1 MSETGMKKLGFGLMR
16 LPLTDA
22 ESEGAIDIELFKQ
35 MVDSFIS
42 QGFTYFDTAWMYC
55 GGKSEEAAKEALVSR
70 YPRDAFTLTTKL
82 PAYMLRCME
91 DRETLFNEQLRRTGA
106 EFFDYYWLHDV
117 NSQSLETFNKYDC
130 WNFIRQKKEEGLV
143 RHIGFSYHDGPEL
156 LDELLN
162 EHPEIEYVQ
171 IQLNYLDWDSIGIQ
185 SRKCYEVITNH
196 NVPVIVME
204 PVKGGTLSKV
214 PEEAEKLL
222 RGLDRDM
229 SVSSWAIRFAASKEN
244 VFMVLSGMSNMEQ
257 LLDNTAYMKDFRPL
271 SKDEESTVLK
281 VADII
286 RKNIAIPCT
295 GCSYCTVN
303 CPKSIAIPQY
313 FSLYSTEMLE
323 DASKSW
329 TPQGGYYERLILRH
343 GRASDCIRCGQCEK
357 MCPQHL
363 PIRDYLKTVAEKFE

>member
-55 GGKSEEAAKEALVSR
+55 GGKSEEAVKQALVSR

-91 DRETLFNEQLRRTGA
+91 DREKLFNEQLRRTGA
-106 EFFDYYWLHDV
+106 GFFDYYWLHDV

-185 SRKCYEVITNH
+185 SRKCYEVITKH
-196 NVPVIVME
+196 NIPVIVME

-313 FSLYSTEMLE
+313 FSLYNTEMLE

-329 TPQGGYYERLILRH
+329 TPQGGYYERLTLRH